1 MAENIEEPNIEVAP
15 KMAGSTKLII
25 GLGAT
30 VVILLI
36 LVAGGAGYLLSGG
49 GGDSAANSPI
59 TEEGEALAAVETK
72 EPTEEPTEEVDAR
85 TPIFVSL
92 KPDFTANFKVG
103 DQARFLQIAIDVM
116 ARDEA
121 IIKKTESL
129 MPMIRHRVVEIL
141 SRQDGTIYTAEGKD
155 LLRKNILESL
165 KEVVSDPSGTIED
178 VFFTSFVIQ

>member
-49 GGDSAANSPI
+49 GGNSEANSPI
-59 TEEGEALAAVETK
+59 TEEGDALAEVEPK
-72 EPTEEPTEEVDAR
+72 EPTEEVDAR
-85 TPIFVSL
+85 TPIFVAL

-103 DQARFLQIAIDVM
+103 DQAHFLQVAIDVM
-116 ARDEA
+116 ARDEE
-121 IIKKTESL
+121 IIKKAESL

-141 SRQDGTIYTAEGKD
+141 SRQDGAVYTAEGKD
-155 LLRKNILESL
+155 LLRTNILESL
-165 KEVVSDPSGTIED
+165 QEVVIAPSGTIED